1 MKGFQR
7 KMPTYDIICSLY
19 GIKKKTVRYSTFMNV
34 LVFLFCNMAGV
45 KTSYETKLLIRAIS
59 VYSVPLLLM
68 LGLLQSHKVI

>member
-1 MKGFQR
+1 
-7 KMPTYDIICSLY
+7 MPTYDIICSLY